1 MSKLLQSKPLGLTA
15 IVAVLVCLGPTA
27 GCRDSKDLPG
37 GDVGSSSRGTG
48 PGGSAAGLPNIV
60 FAVYDNTRLDRYS
73 LGGNTR
79 NTSPFLAEL
88 AAEGIYLANAIAPAT
103 WTFPSHASMFTGYRN
118 HQLRVDM
125 ENENNLVIAPGAPTI
140 AELLAG
146 RGYLTVTYP
155 DHPYFGPVNASLSRG
170 FRYFDMM
177 FNPLETPSLSFTN
190 VPDGLL
196 NDRRITIPKPPLEE
210 DLRLKAE
217 FRDRLGGGD
226 GPYTKPPS
234 EGEKFPS
241 VTPYVSKYVPQRY
254 AGLMEVLTTRGD
266 RPFFL
271 FLNLHNGP
279 KHLTTYND
287 NVRWLMEYLEENG
300 LGPVDWDKFNDLDD
314 GFLKSDYIIAFCDA
328 TLRALYE
335 MFSSTPGME
344 NTVYVVASDH
354 GQAHG
359 EHGERTYYKHAYSLP
374 WEYMVRAPAVI
385 WFPESLRAEYPT
397 GRVEERVSLTD
408 LFFTLAEI
416 GGCGELPQVREVA
429 KLNGES
435 ILQRMRDR
443 HFEEYVVTESFM
455 VIAYEEIKAMMPE
468 LAVAVGLR
476 DDEILTGNVYAV
488 YKGPFKLVY
497 APQCYIQGRPRTRF
511 VEVKLLLD
519 VQADPQ
525 EMRNVAA
532 EHPEVLQDLMEA
544 YRRHKDIEKKVSFQA
559 SRKLSYDDRTKQQLQ
574 ELGYLP
580 SEESP
585 E

>member
-1 MSKLLQSKPLGLTA
+1 VSELLRGGPLRLTA
-15 IVAVLVCLGPTA
+15 VVAVLACLGPTV
-27 GCRDSKDLPG
+27 GCRESADPPDG
-37 GDVGSSSRGTG
+37 GHAGSQLAAARST
-48 PGGSAAGLPNIV
+48 AGLPNIV

-73 LGGNTR
+73 LGGNPR

-88 AAEGIYLANAIAPAT
+88 AAQGIYLADAIAPAT
-103 WTFPSHASMFTGYRN
+103 WTFPSHASMFTGYRD

-125 ENENNLVIAPGAPTI
+125 ENENNLVIAPGVPTL
-140 AELLAG
+140 ADLLAE

-190 VPDGLL
+190 VPDDLL
-196 NDRRITIPKPPLEE
+196 DDRRVTIPKPTLED
-210 DLRLKAE
+210 DLRLKTE
-217 FRDRLGGGD
+217 FRERLGSGD
-226 GPYTKPPS
+226 EPYVKPPA
-234 EGEKFPS
+234 EHEVFPP

-254 AGLMEVLTTRGD
+254 AHLMEVLSKRGD

-287 NVRWLMEYLEENG
+287 NIRWLMEYLQQNG
-300 LGPVDWDKFNDLDD
+300 LGPVDWDKFNDLDN

-359 EHGERTYYKHAYSLP
+359 EHGEQTYYKHAYSLP
-374 WEYMVRAPAVI
+374 WEYMVRVPAVI

-397 GRVEERVSLTD
+397 GRVEQRVSLTD

-416 GGCGELPQVREVA
+416 GGCRDFPQVREVA
-429 KLNGES
+429 ELNGKS
-435 ILQRMRDR
+435 VLQRMRDR
-443 HFEEYVVTESFM
+443 DFDEYVVTESLM

-468 LAVAVGLR
+468 LAAALGLR
-476 DDEILTGNVYAV
+476 DDDILTGNVYAV

-497 APQCYIQGRPRTRF
+497 APQCHIQGRPPTRF
-511 VEVKLLLD
+511 VEVKLLLN
-519 VQADPQ
+519 VQDDP
-525 EMRNVAA
+525 EETRNVAA
-532 EHPEVLQDLMEA
+532 RHPDVLRDLMEA
-544 YRRHKDIEKKVSFQA
+544 YRRHKETEKKVSFETSHRLQ
-559 SRKLSYDDRTKQQLQ
+559 YDDRTEQQLRD
-574 ELGYLP
+574 LGYFQGTEP
-580 SEESP
+580 Q
-585 E
+585 